1 MEPEEEVQPG
11 TSGGDVRPEQQTET
25 VEKKVK
31 GASNSEDTFDSDDI
45 DDEFI
50 TQYCKTVDSVQPMTV
65 SKELF
70 YTDSMVARNYERLS
84 EEDKKHFNQ
93 MKELAESAKQE
104 TGEYSLIEDLMARIV
119 GERFG
124 AMKAEDVEAVMGKP
138 GEGAEGGKHVKKEGL
153 TIKSEPGA
161 EAEKVVIS
169 AIVLAEEST
178 LLPYCVKEAEE
189 EDCETI
195 GTDSDVE
202 EINKEEVRNVL
213 KELAGLKRRE
223 AECYDQ
229 LAKAVPD
236 MQENK
241 VVIIAEKVRGTEL
254 PQCVYQMNQRIGNPR
269 DFRATLAAG
278 EHLYSMYKYHQAGT
292 PPVSI
297 PELCTNFD
305 VGKTKIYELLRGE
318 KYRYPPKEEAEKKPA
333 RRIQPEK
340 VEAEEPPTKKT
351 PRKPRPS
358 PPLKPQFVIELTNLR
373 SFSGPPIP
381 PKENIS

>member
-1 MEPEEEVQPG
+1 MSTKVKMEPEEEVQPG
-11 TSGGDVRPEQQTET
+11 TSGGDVQPEQQPET
-25 VEKKVK
+25 VEKVVK
-31 GASNSEDTFDSDDI
+31 EASNSEDTLDSDDI
-45 DDEFI
+45 DDEFL
-50 TQYCKTVDSVQPMTV
+50 TQYCETVDSIQPMTV

-70 YTDSMVARNYERLS
+70 YTDSMVARNYDRLS
-84 EEDKKHFNQ
+84 EEDKKRFNQ

-104 TGEYSLIEDLMARIV
+104 TGEYSLIEDLMARIM
-119 GERFG
+119 GERYG
-124 AMKAEDVEAVMGKP
+124 AMKAEDVEAVMGNP
-138 GEGAEGGKHVKKEGL
+138 EEGAEGGKHVKKEGSRL

-169 AIVLAEEST
+169 AIMPAEEST
-178 LLPYCVKEAEE
+178 LLPYCVKEAKE

-236 MQENK
+236 MQEK
-241 VVIIAEKVRGTEL
+241 VAEKVRGTEL
-254 PQCVYQMNQRIGNPR
+254 PQCVYQINQRIGNPR
-269 DFRATLAAG
+269 DFRAALAAG
-278 EHLYSMYKYHQAGT
+278 EHLYSMYKYHQVGT

-318 KYRYPPKEEAEKKPA
+318 KYRYPPKEEVEKKPA

-351 PRKPRPS
+351 KKTKAVP
-358 PPLKPQFVIELTNLR
+358 TT
-373 SFSGPPIP
+373 
-381 PKENIS
+381 